1 MPVFEYQATDAVGKQ
16 VRGTIIGDSLDLVA
30 GRLAEQGLKVSQLGM
45 AQSAGDPL
53 AGFAP
58 AESPRGAIPETRIPP
73 TDPRSR
79 LETDLL
85 GPLVGGVALSKLQF
99 MFRQLGTMLN
109 AGIEIR
115 QALETLGAQSQGK
128 LREVLFE
135 LRDHT
140 AAGRPMSVGMQ
151 RYPEVFSPLMMAMVR
166 AGEQGGMQGDMALRL
181 ADYIQRDIE
190 LRNLIRRETFYPK
203 LVFGASILIILAT
216 NLIINMVAPG
226 KSGITAES
234 LIWFVVAGLVAAG
247 FFFRKYALK
256 NPAVKYSW
264 DAFLLGVPYIGTMV
278 HGFAMAMF
286 GRAFG
291 ALYEAGVPTREALLL
306 GADSCANEAVRAR
319 VYPIVHRLGEGQG
332 IYETFAE
339 SGAFTPI
346 VLDMVKTGEM
356 TGNMHDMLIKVSEY
370 YEDEGTTK
378 ARQAASLYGVG
389 MLIVVGIYVAYIVI
403 KFYTGY
409 ASGAMSNLGE

>member
-1 MPVFEYQATDAVGKQ
+1 MPVFEYHAVDPGGKT
-16 VRGTIIGDSLDLVA
+16 VRGTIVGDSLDLVA
-30 GRLAEQGLKVSQLGM
+30 SRLAEQGLQVSQLGM
-45 AQSAGDPL
+45 AQSSGDPL
-53 AGFAP
+53 AGYQPGEPPRSAIP
-58 AESPRGAIPETRIPP
+58 ATKVPPTEPRG
-73 TDPRSR
+73 R

-85 GPLVGGVALSKLQF
+85 GPLVGGVSLSKLQF

-115 QALETLGAQSQGK
+115 QALETLGAQSTSK
-128 LREVLFE
+128 LRDVLFE

-203 LVFGASILIILAT
+203 LVFCASVLIIVAT
-216 NLIINMVAPG
+216 NLIISMVAPG
-226 KSGITAES
+226 KSGINTEF
-234 LIWFVVAGLVAAG
+234 LIWFVVAGLVTAG

-256 NPAVKYSW
+256 NSAVKYTW
-264 DAFLLGVPYIGTMV
+264 DSILLGVPYIGTMV

-291 ALYEAGVPTREALLL
+291 ALYEAGVPTRDALQL

-319 VYPIVHRLGEGQG
+319 IYPIVHRLGEGDG
-332 IYETFAE
+332 IYQTFAQ

-378 ARQAASLYGVG
+378 ARQAAGLYGVG
-389 MLIVVGIYVAYIVI
+389 MLLVVGIYVAYIVI